1 MDWFIEQVRWMQWS
15 THSIIF
21 FIALFGTIIGM
32 GIWDGFQPAV
42 SRKGFF
48 PMWTT
53 RGDRLFL
60 GIISTIGIC
69 LMWIALFADALMLI
83 PLLLSAIWFF
93 IVAKWG

>member
-15 THSIIF
+15 LHSGIF

-32 GIWDGFQPAV
+32 GIWEGFQPAV

-53 RGDRLFL
+53 RGERLFL
-60 GIISTIGIC
+60 GIISSIGIC
-69 LMWIALFADALMLI
+69 LLWIALFASALMLI